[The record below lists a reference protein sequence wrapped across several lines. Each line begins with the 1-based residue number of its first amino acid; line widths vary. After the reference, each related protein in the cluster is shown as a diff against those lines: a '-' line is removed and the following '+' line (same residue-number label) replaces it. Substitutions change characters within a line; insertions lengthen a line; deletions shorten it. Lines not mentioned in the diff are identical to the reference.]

1 MWRERCEDAKPNLI
15 RGCQS
20 PRWRCRLDMKMDN
33 EQSQVLIPPGQ
44 VGVDEPVC
52 RPAHLRGTVSE
63 RPRRSPLQLLARLL
77 LITAIA
83 ILAVCFFPR
92 SEPQPKNG
100 TRAPSDNPLQVGVV
114 PVAKGD
120 MPVVLNQLGTVT
132 PLTTVTVK
140 TQLSGYLMQVAF
152 HEGQMAN
159 EGDFLAQIDPR
170 PYEVAL
176 EQARAQLAKDQAL
189 LRNALLDLQRYNTLV
204 AENSIARQ
212 TRDTQEALVGQYQA
226 TVKADQAQVD
236 AQKLNLT
243 YCRIISPVTG
253 RVGLRQVDPGNYVQ
267 VSDPNGIVVITQVNP
282 ISVIFT
288 TPEDNLPQVISRL
301 RGGATLDVIA
311 YDRTGANELARGT
324 LDTVDNQI
332 DTTTGTVKLRAIFDN
347 KEETLF
353 PNQFVNIKLIVN
365 TIREADILP
374 NSAIQRGAPG
384 TFVYVVKPDRT
395 VAVQKVT
402 LGPTDGQ
409 RVAIM
414 SGLQPGD
421 SVVVDGTDRLR
432 DGAKVTVASAGGTL
446 QGVRHTLAAAGS
458 STPPHIKT
466 EPVAAI
472 SQQSVRPAV
481 EARATIP
488 AAPLRPASL
497 NDQPEAAAAPASRS
511 VLGEKICT
519 CPAAAAATIS
529 EPLEPRPTPPK
540 QVVALAQPPLSAAEV
555 SGLVKRG
562 DYFVATGDI
571 TSARLFYERA
581 IEAGNRGAAVRMG
594 ITFDPVFLDKVG
606 IRPTVGDQR
615 EARAWYQFAQ

>member
-1 MWRERCEDAKPNLI
+1 
-15 RGCQS
+15 
-20 PRWRCRLDMKMDN
+20 MKMGI
-33 EQSQVLIPPGQ
+33 EQSQVLILPGQ
-44 VGVDEPVC
+44 VGVDEHVR
-52 RPAHLRGTVSE
+52 RPAHPRGTVSH
-63 RPRRSPLQLLARLL
+63 RSRRSPLQLLARLL

-83 ILAVCFFPR
+83 ILAVCVFPR
-92 SEPQPKNG
+92 SEPPPKNA
-100 TRAPSDNPLQVGVV
+100 TRAPSGNPPQVGVV
-114 PVAKGD
+114 PVARGD
-120 MPVVLNQLGTVT
+120 MPVALNQLGTVT

-152 HEGQMAN
+152 REGQMAN

-189 LRNALLDLQRYNTLV
+189 LRNAVLDLQRYNTLV

-267 VSDPNGIVVITQVNP
+267 VSDPNGIVVITQVKP

-288 TPEDNLPQVISRL
+288 TPEDNLPQVMRRL

-311 YDRTGANELARGT
+311 YDRSGANELARGT

-365 TIREADILP
+365 TIRETDILP

-421 SVVVDGTDRLR
+421 NVVVDGTDRLR
-432 DGAKVTVASAGGTL
+432 DGAKVAVESAGGSL

-472 SQQSVRPAV
+472 SQQSVRPAA

-488 AAPLRPASL
+488 AGPLRPASL
-497 NDQPEAAAAPASRS
+497 NDQLEAAAAPASLS
-511 VLGEKICT
+511 VLGEQICT

-540 QVVALAQPPLSAAEV
+540 PVVALAQPPLSAAEI

-562 DYFVATGDI
+562 DHFVATGDI

-581 IEAGNRGAAVRMG
+581 IEAGHRGAAVRMG
-594 ITFDPVFLDKVG
+594 ITFDPVFLARVG
-606 IRPTVGDQR
+606 IRPTVGNQR
-615 EARAWYQFAQ
+615 EALAWYQFAQ